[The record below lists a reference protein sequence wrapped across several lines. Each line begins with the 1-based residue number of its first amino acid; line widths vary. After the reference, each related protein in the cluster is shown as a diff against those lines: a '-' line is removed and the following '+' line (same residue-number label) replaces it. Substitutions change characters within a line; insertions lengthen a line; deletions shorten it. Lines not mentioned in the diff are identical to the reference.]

1 MKNKRNQFAIFLD
14 LLVLATFTLSSCA
27 TAAAAPE
34 ANSVETTADDALIAA
49 APAAAEAEEMSTE
62 VESEPEMEEVVEAP
76 TAPLAAYSDELTEA
90 EVNGLL
96 FMREEEK
103 LAHDVY
109 LTLYEAWGLPLFQNI
124 AGSEQS
130 HGEAVL
136 HLLEVYGI
144 DDPAEGNA
152 LGEFANP
159 DLQALYDD
167 LVAWGRDSLA
177 DALKVGG
184 AIEEIDI
191 LDLQDNLMKL
201 DNAAIEQVYQ
211 NLLKGSENHLR
222 AFTQT
227 LARQTGETYAPQYIN
242 PDAYDTIISASAQ
255 GGAGMGQGA
264 RGGGRRP

>member
-1 MKNKRNQFAIFLD
+1 MKNKRNQLPKFLG
-14 LLVLATFTLSSCA
+14 LLVLATIALTACS

-34 ANSVETTADDALIAA
+34 ANAIDTATNN
-49 APAAAEAEEMSTE
+49 APVSTPTEAEVEDASAVVEGEPE
-62 VESEPEMEEVVEAP
+62 VEEVTLEAA
-76 TAPLAAYSDELTEA
+76 APLAAYSDDLTEA
-90 EVNGLL
+90 EIDGLL

-130 HGEAVL
+130 HTEAVL
-136 HLLEVYGI
+136 HLLDVYEI
-144 DDPAEGNA
+144 DDPAEGNG
-152 LGEFANP
+152 LGVFANA

-167 LVAWGRDSLA
+167 LVAWGSQSLA
-177 DALKVGG
+177 DALKVGA

-191 LDLQDNLMKL
+191 LDLQDNLVNL

-227 LARQTGETYAPQYIN
+227 LARQTGETYAPQYMN